1 MLSLLIHFTA
11 IPNHHLLSFFISPL
25 KYNSSFLPSNTI
37 LHLPPQK
44 KTHAHTQSNPFLT
57 NTPFLNIKNILHIL
71 FNIHRS
77 HRIHRSTIRSYA
89 SLHSLS
95 LTLRTPHTSLKLL
108 QILLERLTLQLL
120 LQLQSLRNIPHFLP
134 QLLFLIRNLILLVK
148 LAATRLI
155 QPHLRDSFVVL
166 HDHHRIVLLLSPFSH
181 LFLLYTSVWFG
192 NNALRTHRELPQCG
206 LRRAMCGTKSPR
218 FRRPRRPERGPF
230 VPAATR
236 IWWWRT
242 FPW

>member
-1 MLSLLIHFTA
+1 MNHFHMLSCTDSLHSHTQSSLA
-11 IPNHHLLSFFISPL
+11 FILFSPL
-25 KYNSSFLPSNTI
+25 KYNSSFLR
-37 LHLPPQK
+37 QK
-44 KTHAHTQSNPFLT
+44 KHTQSNPFLT
-57 NTPFLNIKNILHIL
+57 NTPFLNIENILHIL
-71 FNIHRS
+71 LNIHRS

-89 SLHSLS
+89 SLLSLS

-155 QPHLRDSFVVL
+155 QPHLRDSLVVL

-181 LFLLYTSVWFG
+181 SSLLYTSVWFG
-192 NNALRTHRELPQCG
+192 NNALRTHRELP
-206 LRRAMCGTKSPR
+206 
-218 FRRPRRPERGPF
+218 
-230 VPAATR
+230 
-236 IWWWRT
+236 
-242 FPW
+242 